1 MTQNLSIVGNDTS
14 IDYIQASAELVS
26 IASLIGAAYRKAHK
40 NNEIDELNHRL
51 AQVLIDYTYGNK

>member
-1 MTQNLSIVGNDTS
+1 MTQNLTVMGNDTS

-40 NNEIDELNHRL
+40 NNETDELNHRL
-51 AQVLIDYTYGNK
+51 MQVLIDYTYGK